1 MKKLSEPSRELSDR
15 VLKKV
20 PFENRFIG
28 YRLSERHGASR
39 ITSYSFQEV
48 VNLMKDQMPRVDF
61 LALQEWVRKV
71 MGDEE
76 LAERMATAVK
86 EEANDHDRAVS
97 ARNLMEERLMQCER
111 MV

>member
-1 MKKLSEPSRELSDR
+1 MKKLTEPSRELSDR
-15 VLKKV
+15 ILKKV

-39 ITSYSFQEV
+39 VTSYSFQEV
-48 VNLMKDQMPRVDF
+48 VNLLRDQMPRVDF
-61 LALQEWVRKV
+61 VALQEWVRKA

-76 LAERMATAVK
+76 LAEKMEAAEK
-86 EEANDHDRAVS
+86 EETNDHDRAVS
-97 ARNLMEERLMQCER
+97 VRNLMEERLTQCKR